1 MNITQIILIIL
12 IGLAGGFLSGTFG
25 VGGGIIIVPA
35 LVLLIGMT
43 QSAAQGT
50 SLTMMLAPVGI
61 LAVINYY
68 KAGYVNLKYA
78 VLLMVFF
85 VIGSYFGS
93 KLAIHLSDKA
103 LKQAFGILLLLAG
116 FKMVLGK

>member
-1 MNITQIILIIL
+1 MNLSQILLIIL

-35 LVLLIGMT
+35 LVLLLGMT
-43 QSAAQGT
+43 QSSAQGT
-50 SLTMMLAPVGI
+50 SLTMMLAPIGI

-68 KAGYVNLKYA
+68 KAGFVNFRYA
-78 VLLMVFF
+78 ILLMIFF

-93 KLAIHLSDKA
+93 KLAIHLSDRV
-103 LKQAFGILLLLAG
+103 LKQVFGILMLLAG
-116 FKMVLGK
+116 LKMAFGK

>member
-1 MNITQIILIIL
+1 MNIAQIILIIL

-25 VGGGIIIVPA
+25 IGGGIIIVPA
-35 LVLLIGMT
+35 LVFLIGMS

-50 SLTMMLAPVGI
+50 SLTMMLAPIGI

-68 KAGYVNLKYA
+68 KAGYVNLKFA
-78 VLLMVFF
+78 LLLMIFF

-93 KLAIHLSDKA
+93 KLAIHLSDKI
-103 LKQAFGILLLLAG
+103 LKQAFGVLLLLAG
-116 FKMVLGK
+116 IKMIIGK

>member
-1 MNITQIILIIL
+1 MNITQIFLIII

-25 VGGGIIIVPA
+25 IGGGIIIVPA
-35 LVLLIGMT
+35 LVFLLGMS
-43 QSAAQGT
+43 QSGAQGT

-68 KAGYVNLKYA
+68 KAGYVNFKYA

-85 VIGSYFGS
+85 VVGSYFGS
-93 KLAIHLSDKA
+93 KLAIHLSDKV
-103 LKQAFGILLLLAG
+103 LKQAFGVILLLAG
-116 FKMVLGK
+116 TKMILGK

>member
-1 MNITQIILIIL
+1 MNITQIFLIIL

-25 VGGGIIIVPA
+25 IGGGIIIVPA
-35 LVLLIGMT
+35 LVLLLGMS
-43 QSAAQGT
+43 QSGAQGT

-68 KAGYVNLKYA
+68 KAGYVNVKYA
-78 VLLMVFF
+78 ILLMVFF

-93 KLAIHLSDKA
+93 KLAIHLSDKV
-103 LKQAFGILLLLAG
+103 LKQAFGVLLLLAG
-116 FKMVLGK
+116 TKMILGK

>member
-1 MNITQIILIIL
+1 MLIL

-25 VGGGIIIVPA
+25 IGGGIIIVPS
-35 LVLLIGMT
+35 LVFLVGMT
-43 QSAAQGT
+43 QSGAQGT

-78 VLLMVFF
+78 VILMVFF
-85 VIGSYFGS
+85 VVGSYFGS
-93 KLAIHLSDKA
+93 KMAIHLPDSTLKKA
-103 LKQAFGILLLLAG
+103 FAVLLLLTG
-116 FKMVLGK
+116 VKMFFGK

>member
-1 MNITQIILIIL
+1 MNITQIILLIL

-25 VGGGIIIVPA
+25 IGGGIIIVPA
-35 LVLLIGMT
+35 LVFLLGMT

-68 KAGYVNLKYA
+68 KAGYVNFKYA
-78 VLLMVFF
+78 ILLMIFF
-85 VIGSYFGS
+85 VVGSYFGS
-93 KLAIHLSDKA
+93 KLAIHLPDKV
-103 LKQAFGILLLLAG
+103 LKQAFGVILLLAG
-116 FKMVLGK
+116 TKMIFGK